1 MDIPDKYH
9 SYTRV
14 LLVLAALLL
23 VWLSTFVVTESD
35 VVIVTLFGRPTRTVT
50 DAGLHAKWPF
60 ESVLRFDRRLM
71 VYDPGSSEFLTRDK
85 KNLVLGSAV
94 CWRIVDPT
102 RFLQTVGDVTGAE
115 MRLHDLV
122 WATLAA
128 AIGRVDLSDLLSVEP
143 GRARVEAL
151 GDQVRVSATVDT
163 EQRFGI
169 AVVDLQLKRVNFPEQ
184 NKYAV
189 FARMRAERDRI
200 AKEYR
205 AQGEES
211 AIKIRAEADRQRSE
225 LLATAYRD
233 AEKLKGEGDAE
244 AARVYGQAYGRN
256 PQFYK
261 FLRTLESYKKILN
274 DKTSII
280 LSGDSELLRL
290 LTQGKVPDGAS
301 GRN

>member
-1 MDIPDKYH
+1 MKPNQWYPRLGLLAVVAAIVWA
-9 SYTRV
+9 SAYTV
-14 LLVLAALLL
+14 SEADL
-23 VWLSTFVVTESD
+23 
-35 VVIVTLFGRPTRTVT
+35 VIVTLFGRPTRSIA

-60 ESVLRFDRRLM
+60 ESILRFDRRLM
-71 VYDPGSSEFLTRDK
+71 VYDPGSSEFLTKDK

-94 CWRIVDPT
+94 CWRITDPT
-102 RFLQTVGDVTGAE
+102 RFLQTVGDTTGAE

-128 AIGRVDLSDLLSVEP
+128 DVGRVDLTDLLSIEP
-143 GRARVEAL
+143 GRARVQAL
-151 GDQVRVSATVDT
+151 GDQVRTSASVET
-163 EQRFGI
+163 ERRFGI
-169 AVVDLQLKRVNFPEQ
+169 AVVDLQLKRINFPEQ

-189 FARMRAERDRI
+189 YARMRAERERI

-205 AQGEES
+205 AQGEEQ
-211 AIKIRAEADRQRSE
+211 AIRIRAEADRERSQLQAE
-225 LLATAYRD
+225 AYRD

-280 LSGDSELLRL
+280 LSGDSELLKL
-290 LTQGKVPDGAS
+290 LTQGKAPDA
-301 GRN
+301 R

>member
-1 MDIPDKYH
+1 MMKPNPWYARLGAIAVVMAIVWA
-9 SYTRV
+9 STYTV
-14 LLVLAALLL
+14 SETDL
-23 VWLSTFVVTESD
+23 
-35 VVIVTLFGRPTRTVT
+35 VIVTLFGRPTRSIA

-60 ESVLRFDRRLM
+60 ESVLRFDRRLI
-71 VYDPGSSEFLTRDK
+71 VYDPGSSEFLTKDK

-94 CWRIVDPT
+94 CWRITDPT
-102 RFLQTVGDVTGAE
+102 RFLQTVGDATGAE

-128 AIGRVDLSDLLSVEP
+128 DIGRLELSDLLSIEP
-143 GRARVEAL
+143 GRARVQAL
-151 GDQVRVSATVDT
+151 GDQVRTAATVET
-163 EQRFGI
+163 ERRFGI
-169 AVVDLQLKRVNFPEQ
+169 AVVDLQLKRINFPEQ

-189 FARMRAERDRI
+189 YARMRAERERI

-205 AQGEES
+205 AQGEEQ
-211 AIKIRAEADRQRSE
+211 AIRIRAEADRERSQ
-225 LLATAYRD
+225 LLAEAYRD

-280 LSGDSELLRL
+280 LSGDSELLKL
-290 LTQGKVPDGAS
+290 LTQGKAPDA
-301 GRN
+301 R

>member
-1 MDIPDKYH
+1 MMTLNPWYLRFGLLAVVAAIAWA
-9 SYTRV
+9 SAYTV
-14 LLVLAALLL
+14 SETDL
-23 VWLSTFVVTESD
+23 
-35 VVIVTLFGRPTRTVT
+35 VIVTLFGRPTRSIA

-60 ESVLRFDRRLM
+60 ESILRFDRRLM

-94 CWRIVDPT
+94 CWRITDPT
-102 RFLQTVGDVTGAE
+102 RFLQTVGDTTGAE

-128 AIGRVDLSDLLSVEP
+128 DVGRVDLTDLLSIEP
-143 GRARVEAL
+143 GRARVQAL
-151 GDQVRVSATVDT
+151 GDQVRTSATVET
-163 EQRFGI
+163 ERRFGI
-169 AVVDLQLKRVNFPEQ
+169 AVVDLQLKRINFPEQ

-189 FARMRAERDRI
+189 YARMRAERERI

-205 AQGEES
+205 AQGEEQ
-211 AIKIRAEADRQRSE
+211 AIRICAEADRERSQLQAE
-225 LLATAYRD
+225 AYRD
-233 AEKLKGEGDAE
+233 SEKLKGEGDAE

-261 FLRTLESYKKILN
+261 FLRTLESYRKILN

-280 LSGDSELLRL
+280 LSGDSELLKL
-290 LTQGKVPDGAS
+290 LTQGKAPDA
-301 GRN
+301 R